1 MLYSLVMTISPIL
14 HGGGKLDN
22 YALKLSRNACVDIIE
37 NHGKVVGINAYYI
50 NKEMQFAFIS
60 IISVSQ
66 SCRKQHIGSNLLTN
80 MERNLPSGVNSIKL
94 EVRQSNSTAIAF
106 YIRNGYRILEEKESC
121 YFRIKELNTLS

>member
-1 MLYSLVMTISPIL
+1 MAFSDRL
-14 HGGGKLDN
+14 GGGLDN

-37 NHGKVVGINAYYI
+37 NQGKVVGINAYYI

-66 SCRKQHIGSNLLTN
+66 ACRKQHIGSNLLTN
-80 MERNLPSGVNSIKL
+80 MEKNLPSEVNSIKL

-106 YIRNGYRILEEKESC
+106 YIRNGYRILEEKETS
-121 YFRIKELNTLS
+121 YFMIKELNTLS